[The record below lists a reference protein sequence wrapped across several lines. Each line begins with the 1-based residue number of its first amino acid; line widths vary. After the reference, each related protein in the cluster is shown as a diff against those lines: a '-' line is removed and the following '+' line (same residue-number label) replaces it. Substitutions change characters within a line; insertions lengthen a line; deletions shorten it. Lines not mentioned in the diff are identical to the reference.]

1 VHASE
6 ILVAVSVPVDNTPPS
21 PATDRPVSGTETVVE
36 ASGPPTGGRR
46 WRPDAL
52 TWIAIAVTVLGV
64 AAVVFGPLA
73 VSDAAATLKRVLP
86 LLIFLG
92 FVVILAELTAKAEVF
107 DVVAGRI
114 AIIGGGNYLALFVL
128 CVLLAAATTTFLNLD
143 TTAVLLTP
151 VMLAVAKAMRIHP
164 LPLAMTTVWLSNT
177 ASLLLPVSNLTNLL
191 AYNRVGLTPAEFAG
205 RMLLPQIASVLAT
218 MACLWLF
225 YWRRGR
231 RGADRYTPPTP
242 HRPHDR
248 VLFVL
253 ASVACVSFV
262 VLILTGV
269 PLAWT
274 TGACAAAVL
283 IGFLIRDRRSL
294 HWRLVPIRLLCFV
307 TGLFLV
313 MQAVGR
319 LGLNHV
325 LRAIMSADPGV
336 QGTIRAAATGAGL
349 SNLIN
354 NLPSYVAA
362 EAAVPVANHTQ
373 LLGLLLGTDIGPI
386 VVPWASL
393 ATLLWYERCR
403 AHGVNVSWRRF
414 ILTGTVTAA
423 AALAIS
429 TAALLIEAKI
439 LRW

>member
-1 VHASE
+1 MND
-6 ILVAVSVPVDNTPPS
+6 SVTVEQR
-21 PATDRPVSGTETVVE
+21 PAR
-36 ASGPPTGGRR
+36 AAR

-52 TWIAIAVTVLGV
+52 TWVAIAVSVLGV
-64 AAVVFGPLA
+64 AAVLAGPLTPA
-73 VSDAAATLKRVLP
+73 DATATLRRVLP

-107 DVVAGRI
+107 DVVAARLAILGRGHY
-114 AIIGGGNYLALFVL
+114 AVLFLL
-128 CVLLAAATTTFLNLD
+128 CVLLASATTMFLNLD

-151 VMLAVAKAMRIHP
+151 VMLAVARAMRVPP
-164 LPLAMTTVWLSNT
+164 LPLAMTTVWLANT

-191 AYNRVGLTPAEFAG
+191 AGDRIDLTPAEFAA
-205 RMLLPQIASVLAT
+205 RTLLPQAASILAT

-231 RGADRYTPPTP
+231 RGAERYTPPAP

-262 VLILTGV
+262 VLILVGV

-274 TGACAAAVL
+274 TGACAGAVL
-283 IGFLIRDRRSL
+283 AGFLLRDRASL
-294 HWRLVPIRLLCFV
+294 RWSLIPVRLLCFV

-319 LGLNHV
+319 LGLDD
-325 LRAIMSADPGV
+325 LLTTIMSTDPGV
-336 QGTIRAAATGAGL
+336 AGTVRAAATGAGL

-354 NLPSYVAA
+354 NLPAYVAG
-362 EAAVPVANHTQ
+362 ESAVPVANHTQ
-373 LLGLLLGTDIGPI
+373 LLGLLLGTNIGPI
-386 VVPWASL
+386 IVPWASL

-403 AHGVNVSWRRF
+403 AQNVTVNWSTF
-414 ILTGTVTAA
+414 IRTGAVTAVVTLGA
-423 AALAIS
+423 SVAVL
-429 TAALLIEAKI
+429 LLIG
-439 LRW
+439 